1 MQRNVMNRQPTTS
14 PLAWR
19 STVLPALLA
28 VVLGGLVGYLV
39 AAPAAGL
46 TDSRAIAQLSA
57 LALPLATVAFLV
69 ALSLYRPLAAMLLWL
84 LLAPYSR
91 HIPLDI
97 ALGAGVPDLSLT
109 RLMAGWL
116 LLLLIAQAA
125 RGQRRLGRLAPAD
138 LVYIAFVLALF
149 LSAPSSRWGSVVAF
163 QAVFDAYVVPFIA
176 FYLARQLVRNLADLR
191 WVALALLLM
200 GMGFAVLIIREQITG
215 EVLFYAKQ
223 SLRYSASFR
232 KVISLMGNAAPMG
245 VSTALTLPLAVML
258 LVQVIQA
265 PTRSVLW
272 KQAAILALAAAIAL
286 VAVGVF
292 MTYNRASWLG
302 MVLTVLVFVVLR
314 PGARRV
320 FLPVLLVG
328 VVLAALSWQTV
339 VNSPAVTE
347 RLLEENSVDY
357 RTEALTL
364 GLDMVRRQ
372 PLFGVGYTN
381 FGFVAA
387 ERYGWDPAPRLDTV
401 GAAHNSFL
409 FVLVSAGLV
418 ALVPYLAWIL
428 LLAREGVRRWLHLS
442 RAPAAAAVTGSLDA
456 LAAGAALFLTYFLAS
471 ATFDNAQTYIM
482 NLIFYV
488 GIGAIWAVM
497 EDTGRE
503 HADGLVPV

>member
-1 MQRNVMNRQPTTS
+1 MQRDAINRQPKTLRS
-14 PLAWR
+14 AWWPH
-19 STVLPALLA
+19 LLFALLA
-28 VVLGGLVGYLV
+28 LALGGLVGCLV

-46 TDSRAIAQLSA
+46 TDSRAVAQLSA
-57 LALPLATVAFLV
+57 LLLPLAAVAFLI

-97 ALGAGVPDLSLT
+97 SLGAGVPDLSLT

-125 RGQRRLGRLAPAD
+125 RRQRRLDRLAPAD

-149 LSAPSSRWGSVVAF
+149 FSAPSSRWGSVVAF
-163 QAVFDAYVVPFIA
+163 QAVFDAYVVPFVA
-176 FYLARQLVRNLADLR
+176 LYLARQLVRNLSDLR
-191 WVALALLLM
+191 WVALTLLVM
-200 GMGFAVLIIREQITG
+200 GIGFAFLIIREQITG

-258 LVQVIQA
+258 LIQVIQA
-265 PTRSVLW
+265 PARSLLW
-272 KQAAILALAAAIAL
+272 KQAAVLGLAAAVAF

-302 MVLTVLVFVVLR
+302 MVLTLLVFIILR

-418 ALVPYLAWIL
+418 AFLPYLAWII

-442 RAPAAAAVTGSLDA
+442 RAPDRAAAAGDLDA
-456 LAAGAALFLTYFLAS
+456 LAAGTALFLTYFLAS

-488 GIGAIWAVM
+488 GVGAIWGVTA
-497 EDTGRE
+497 ETSRK
-503 HADGLVPV
+503 ASTLRP